1 MATLALVSF
10 YVAAAAIAVWQTLRV
25 RERRLV
31 PLLGVFALAAAGH
44 ERGTGDALGLLCHYG
59 AGVAGLVL
67 LAMLLPRTAS
77 ATPPAPSKKP

>member
-10 YVAAAAIAVWQTLRV
+10 YVAAAAIGVWQTVRV

-31 PLLGVFALAAAGH
+31 PLIGLFALAAAGH
-44 ERGTGDALGLLCHYG
+44 ERGTADALGLLCHYG

-77 ATPPAPSKKP
+77 AAQPASPRKP

>member
-1 MATLALVSF
+1 MATLALASF
-10 YVAAAAIAVWQTLRV
+10 YVAAALIAAWQTVRV

-31 PLLGVFALAAAGH
+31 PLLSLFALTAAGH

-67 LAMLLPRTAS
+67 LAMLLPRTAP
-77 ATPPAPSKKP
+77 APPASPRKP